1 MKDTILGP
9 EAVEWLGVHYRTIL
23 TTADTG
29 GAMSITDSVSP
40 PGSGP
45 PRHIHHDADETF
57 VLLTGDSEFWL
68 EGERV
73 TRGPG
78 QTVFVPRGK
87 EHTFRVVSDIPARHL
102 VILTPGG
109 FEGFFAEMAAGQFRS
124 PEDMAEITRIAA
136 GYDLTFTGPPLSADK
151 EEGDL

>member
-1 MKDTILGP
+1 MKNSILGP
-9 EAVEWLGVHYRTIL
+9 GAIEWLGVHYRTIL
-23 TTADTG
+23 TTGSTN

-40 PGSGP
+40 PNSGP

-68 EGERV
+68 EGDRF

-78 QTVFVPRGK
+78 QTVFVKRGM
-87 EHTFRVVSDIPARHL
+87 EHTFRVVSDVPARHL
-102 VILTPGG
+102 VVLTPGG
-109 FEGFFAEMAAGQFRS
+109 FEDFFAEMAAGQLRI

-136 GYDLTFTGPPLSADK
+136 KHHLTFTGPPLGANT
-151 EEGDL
+151 EEAKK